1 MKKSKIYIYLQNL
14 KNFRYKKIYILFVV
28 SLLILLLMNLFI
40 IGTYRTPEFSGRLFL
55 PFFLLPVMDFCFF
68 ILLVSFY
75 KTIIIV
81 DNSRAYEAAKNERAK
96 ALLQNQT
103 LASALQSQ
111 INPHFLYN
119 TLDSIRGKALDDGS
133 RETADMIAILSSFF
147 RYTIGSRNPIVSIEQ
162 ELINTDNYIKILQY
176 RFSNRFTIEKDIQDI
191 SDNIMQYSIPKLILQ
206 PLIENAISH
215 GLSDTQ
221 SGGVIRI
228 SLYTTQSRIIISV
241 IDNGKGI
248 DDAALKKL
256 NHSLTYNWQ
265 ALPEQTGYTSGIA
278 LSNVNTRIKL
288 MYGALYGLVIYS
300 TVHSGTEVQ
309 ITLPNKEYSHE
320 KGSFTS

>member
-1 MKKSKIYIYLQNL
+1 MKKSKVYIYLQNL
-14 KNFRYKKIYILFVV
+14 KNFRYKKIYILFAV
-28 SLLILLLMNLFI
+28 SLFVLILMNLFI
-40 IGTYRTPEFSGRLFL
+40 IGTYCVPEFSKRLFL
-55 PFFLLPVMDFCFF
+55 PFFLLSAMDLCFS
-68 ILLVSFY
+68 ILLASFY
-75 KTIIIV
+75 KTIIII
-81 DNSRAYEAAKNERAK
+81 DNSRAYEAAKNESAK

-162 ELINTDNYIKILQY
+162 ELINTDNYIKILQSRY
-176 RFSNRFTIEKDIQDI
+176 SNRFIIEKDIQDI
-191 SDNIMQYSIPKLILQ
+191 SDNIMQYSIPKLVLQ
-206 PLIENAISH
+206 PLIENAITH

-221 SGGVIRI
+221 SGGIIKI

-241 IDNGKGI
+241 TDNGKGI
-248 DDAALKKL
+248 EDAVLKKL
-256 NHSLTYNWQ
+256 NHNLTYDWQ
-265 ALPEQTGYTSGIA
+265 ALPEQAGYTSGIA

-288 MYGALYGLVIYS
+288 MYGPLYGLVIYS
-300 TVHSGTEVQ
+300 ALHTGTEVQ
-309 ITLPNKEYSHE
+309 ITLPK
-320 KGSFTS
+320 